1 MRPVLSKVLTIA
13 RFTLLEAFRTRLPWI
28 VLIIFALLALG
39 SVFVQHIAVTES
51 DRMQIGFLAA
61 SARMAAMF
69 VLSLHVAASMV
80 RDFND
85 KVVDLSLS
93 LALPRAGY
101 YLGKFLGFA
110 GIAVAVAALA
120 SLAILT
126 VALFGMSWAKFV
138 THGTSSTLSGL
149 VSGPALAL
157 WGSSLA
163 MELIL
168 IAALTLFCVI
178 TFAHIM
184 PAISFVIAFYMLARS
199 INAVRLL
206 STSQL
211 LAPNEWSNRAMVRLV
226 DALAWLLP
234 DLDRFTST
242 AWLVEQS
249 GSVSVLGVNGLQT
262 LIYGSLLLGAG
273 LFDLYRK
280 NL

>member
-1 MRPVLSKVLTIA
+1 MLSKVLTIA
-13 RFTLLEAFRTRLPWI
+13 RFTLLEALRTRLPWI
-28 VLIIFALLALG
+28 VLIIFALLSLG

-61 SARMAAMF
+61 SIRMAAMF
-69 VLSLHVAASMV
+69 VLSLHLAGSMV
-80 RDFND
+80 REFND
-85 KVVDLSLS
+85 KVVDLLLS

-101 YLGKFLGFA
+101 YLGKFLGFC
-110 GIAVAVAALA
+110 GIAVAIAALA
-120 SLAILT
+120 TLTILA
-126 VALFGMSWAKFV
+126 VALLSMIGAKFV
-138 THGTSSTLSGL
+138 THSSSTTLSAL
-149 VSGPALAL
+149 VSSPALAL
-157 WGSSLA
+157 WGVSLA
-163 MELIL
+163 MELTL

-178 TFAHIM
+178 TFAQIM

-199 INAVRLL
+199 ISAVRLL

-211 LAPNEWSNRAMVRLV
+211 LAPNDWSNRAMVRLV

-234 DLDRFTST
+234 DLDRFTSS
-242 AWLVEQS
+242 AWLLEQN
-249 GSVSVLGVNGLQT
+249 GSLAALGLNGVQT